1 MGMAP
6 EKMITPAQRNVAWG
20 TCSLRFRLP
29 ALELQLTGL
38 SAAQRKALVANY
50 PGFIDETAGGS
61 SEQRINCRAYPL
73 AQPLDLPPSALARDG
88 QYSPRKTRLP
98 GGAGIALTGINFEA
112 RFGMDPPPASAE
124 LGVFEEHELAG
135 EMVIQNF
142 LRILTAHL
150 LPQRGGVV
158 LHSAGLVFDGRA
170 YVFPGYSNAG
180 KTTLTRKAHARGAR
194 VLSDDINLVLPGRE
208 GYRAYAVPFTGEFGS
223 TLDHRGGKSCYP
235 LAGVVLLEQGERLE
249 TRLPN
254 PAAAVARLLACCPF
268 VNTDEEE
275 SATLF
280 DVLTTLVTTVPVIGL
295 RSRRD
300 DGIDAI
306 MAAVKS
312 QIETAEAA
320 GEGHRD

>member
-1 MGMAP
+1 
-6 EKMITPAQRNVAWG
+6 
-20 TCSLRFRLP
+20 L
-29 ALELQLTGL
+29 
-38 SAAQRKALVANY
+38 
-50 PGFIDETAGGS
+50 

-73 AQPLDLPPSALARDG
+73 AQPLDLPPSALTRDG
-88 QYSPRKTRLP
+88 QYSPRKARLP
-98 GGAGIALTGINFEA
+98 GGAGIALTGVNFEA
-112 RFGMDPPPASAE
+112 RFGMEAPSAFAE
-124 LGVFEEHELAG
+124 LGVFDESELAG

-142 LRILTAHL
+142 LRILAAHQVL
-150 LPQRGGVV
+150 RRGGAV
-158 LHSAGLVFDGRA
+158 LHSAGLVFEGRA

-208 GYRAYAVPFTGEFGS
+208 GYKAYAVPFTGEFGS
-223 TLDHRGGKSCYP
+223 TLDHRGGKSSYP

-249 TRLPN
+249 TTVPN

-280 DVLTTLVTTVPVIGL
+280 DVLTSLVASVPVIRL
-295 RSRRD
+295 RSRRHD
-300 DGIDAI
+300 DIDAI
-306 MAAVKS
+306 MAAVKR

-320 GEGHRD
+320 G